1 MKVEIFTITFN
12 SMYIM
17 PFFIEHYRERFPDA
31 VINVYDDGST
41 DSTAS
46 YCRNMG
52 CNVVDIPQPSDC
64 LSGAERANGLRKT
77 DEQRK
82 INHVHKIN
90 NLRAEY
96 WKQSKADW
104 VIVVDQDE
112 LVEIW
117 EKDLPAIENYDLIIF
132 EGYNMYNETGNPEV
146 DLRNLKF
153 AIDKEYDQESDL
165 YDKPLMMRSNA
176 KLKITGGGHN
186 IVTEEGLNLHNRPSY
201 LKISYKDFK
210 MFHYPKR
217 MLSKEE
223 FFKHYLFA
231 ISLPDHAVIEQ
242 IKNLYESFTTNI
254 KLVQVR

>member
-1 MKVEIFTITFN
+1 
-12 SMYIM
+12 MYIM
-17 PFFIEHYRERFPDA
+17 PFFIEHYKERFPDA

-64 LSGAERANGLRKT
+64 LSGAERTNGLRTT

-82 INHVHKIN
+82 INHLHKIN
-90 NLRAEY
+90 DLRAEY
-96 WKQSKADW
+96 WKQSKAEW
-104 VIVVDQDE
+104 VIVVDHDE

-153 AIDKEYDQESDL
+153 AVDRTYDGESHL

-176 KLKITGGGHN
+176 KLKITGGGHS
-186 IVTEEGLNLHNRPSY
+186 IVTEEGLTQSE
-201 LKISYKDFK
+201 LKISDKEYK
-210 MFHYPKR
+210 M
-217 MLSKEE
+217 
-223 FFKHYLFA
+223 
-231 ISLPDHAVIEQ
+231 
-242 IKNLYESFTTNI
+242 
-254 KLVQVR
+254 